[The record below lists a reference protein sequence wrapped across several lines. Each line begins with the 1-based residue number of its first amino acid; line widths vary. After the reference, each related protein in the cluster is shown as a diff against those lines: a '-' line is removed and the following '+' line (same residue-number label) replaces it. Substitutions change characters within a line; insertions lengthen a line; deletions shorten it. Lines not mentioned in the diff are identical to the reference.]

1 MSKYIIEGGIKLK
14 GKITISGNKN
24 EILPCLAACLLTS
37 DEVILKNVP
46 QISDVDVLLDILKE
60 IGAEV
65 DKGEHEIKIRCEK
78 ITKTDLPQD
87 LVKKLRASI
96 LFVGPLLSR
105 LGKISFVFP
114 GGDIIGRRI
123 IDPHIEGLEKLGF
136 EFRIND
142 LKYQGK
148 RGRNGHD
155 KEIFLNE
162 CSVTGTENMIL
173 ASVLGDVNVTIKNC
187 ASEPHI
193 VDLCQM
199 LIEMGAQIDGIG
211 TQTLVIRGVKK
222 LKGTEFSIRPDH
234 IEFGTYAIAAVLT
247 GGEIEIVKENLPDL
261 KPIICHLEKMGLIFK
276 ENPDSITV
284 SAKLIKSIPKLHTN
298 VWPGFPTDLMSA
310 VIVLATKAHGMSLL
324 HDWMYETRMFFVD
337 KLISM
342 GAHITIA
349 DPHRVLVYGP
359 TKLHGRNLETP
370 DIRAGMALVLAS
382 LIADGRSI
390 IDRAEL
396 IERGYE
402 KVVEKLSLLGANIQ
416 KVD

>member
-1 MSKYIIEGGIKLK
+1 MSKYIIEGGNKLK
-14 GKITISGNKN
+14 GKVIISGNKN
-24 EILPCLAACLLTS
+24 SILPCMAACLLT
-37 DEVILKNVP
+37 DEEVILKNVP
-46 QISDVDVLLDILKE
+46 RISDVEVLIEILRE
-60 IGAEV
+60 IGAGVEKN
-65 DKGEHEIKIRCEK
+65 DNEIKINCK
-78 ITKTDLPQD
+78 NIHKTDLPQD

-96 LFVGPLLSR
+96 LFAGPLLSR
-105 LGKISFVFP
+105 FNKVSFVFP
-114 GGDIIGRRI
+114 GGDIIGRRT
-123 IDPHIEGLEKLGF
+123 IDPHIDGLKKLGF
-136 EFRIND
+136 EFKIDD

-148 RGRNGHD
+148 RGKNGHD
-155 KEIFLNE
+155 KEIFLSE

-199 LIEMGAQIDGIG
+199 LIKMGAQINGIG
-211 TQTLVIRGVKK
+211 TQTLIIKGVKR

-247 GGEIEIVKENLPDL
+247 GGEIEIIKENLPDL

-276 ENPDSITV
+276 ENPDSISV
-284 SAKLIKSIPKLHTN
+284 SVRQIKSISKLHTN

-382 LIADGRSI
+382 LVAEGQSI
-390 IDRAEL
+390 IDKAEL

-402 KVVEKLSLLGANIQ
+402 GVVEKFTSLGANIQ